1 MVDVAKVGMFG
12 DYIGTFVWDDSYRV
26 ARFEYDNDFIGKG
39 IEPSPQHLT
48 PKHMH
53 KRSFLLLLTAIFAI
67 VAGCSRLDTES
78 LILGTWQ
85 NYNEDSQLSSDT
97 DLVITFSQDGSAAF
111 QVFNLLSGEM
121 TEYTERYSIDKK
133 NLTIGNESYTIVSIT
148 EDKMTWKKV
157 GEGDA
162 YSHFRKK

>member
-1 MVDVAKVGMFG
+1 M
-12 DYIGTFVWDDSYRV
+12 
-26 ARFEYDNDFIGKG
+26 
-39 IEPSPQHLT
+39 
-48 PKHMH
+48 
-53 KRSFLLLLTAIFAI
+53 TAIFAI

-111 QVFNLLSGEM
+111 QVFNLLSGEI

-133 NLTIGNESYTIVSIT
+133 NLTIGNESYTIASIT

-157 GEGDA
+157 G
-162 YSHFRKK
+162 

>member
-1 MVDVAKVGMFG
+1 
-12 DYIGTFVWDDSYRV
+12 
-26 ARFEYDNDFIGKG
+26 
-39 IEPSPQHLT
+39 
-48 PKHMH
+48 
-53 KRSFLLLLTAIFAI
+53 
-67 VAGCSRLDTES
+67 
-78 LILGTWQ
+78 
-85 NYNEDSQLSSDT
+85 
-97 DLVITFSQDGSAAF
+97 
-111 QVFNLLSGEM
+111 M